1 MDEKKKEKNGW
12 EKEIRTN
19 GYGGEK
25 KKAYGWKGQ
34 TCMEGEKEKKKLMD
48 EMKWER
54 TKKKKV
60 KKKLMDEMKWE
71 KREII

>member
-1 MDEKKKEKNGW
+1 MEGKKK
-12 EKEIRTN
+12 
-19 GYGGEK
+19 K

-54 TKKKKV
+54 KKKK
-60 KKKLMDEMKWE
+60 KGKEKTYGWNEMRE
-71 KREII
+71 KRNNIKF